1 MRVAIV
7 ACLVAMGCGGSSKGT
22 SVDAQRSPDLP
33 FGGDASCTTTEITSV
48 GTLTRT
54 SVSCMEIQGLSADDV
69 AVFRAACNMPP
80 ADGSIYVTTTSV
92 YGPNSCSRTNAVG
105 GCLITFGS
113 FPETAWYYADGNQTL
128 DLVKQE
134 CAGMNGTVVLP

>member
-1 MRVAIV
+1 MA
-7 ACLVAMGCGGSSKGT
+7 ACFIAMGCGGTNKGT
-22 SVDAQRSPDLP
+22 TVDAQRSPDLP
-33 FGGDASCTTTEITSV
+33 SGGGASCTTTEITSV

-54 SVSCMEIQGLSADDV
+54 FVSCMEIQGLSASD
-69 AVFRAACNMPP
+69 AAAFQIACNMPS

-92 YGPNSCSRTNAVG
+92 YAPNLCSRNNAVG
-105 GCLITFGS
+105 GCLITLGS

-134 CAGMNGTVVLP
+134 CAGMNGTLVLP